1 MVPTGIKPVSLALE
15 CGFLTAGPPGKSS
28 STFKD
33 CVSLVLDLNLVRIG
47 DVALKYGGERTEDKH
62 GVSSSL
68 SEMMGKLSALRVA
81 HSGPGESE
89 AGEL

>member
-1 MVPTGIKPVSLALE
+1 MKPVSLALE

-47 DVALKYGGERTEDKH
+47 DVGLKYGGERTED
-62 GVSSSL
+62 L
-68 SEMMGKLSALRVA
+68 
-81 HSGPGESE
+81 
-89 AGEL
+89 